1 MCVCALR
8 ILVEPGRAGPCG
20 PVQYDPGSRS
30 ASVGRAGTT
39 LLVGM
44 GGPVQ
49 DRPVHEQ
56 SVPGQLS
63 PALKAAV
70 VLSEYFTRFYHLELL
85 SFHLRIKYTKT

>member
-1 MCVCALR
+1 MCVCVHCVYLSS
-8 ILVEPGRAGPCG
+8 RAGPG
-20 PVQYDPGSRS
+20 HADRYSTSTALNKP
-30 ASVGRAGTT
+30 AVGRVGTT

-70 VLSEYFTRFYHLELL
+70 CILFYHLELL
-85 SFHLRIKYTKT
+85 SFRLRIKYTKN

>member
-1 MCVCALR
+1 MCVCIAYTC
-8 ILVEPGRAGPCG
+8 RAGPVRADRYSTTTALAK
-20 PVQYDPGSRS
+20 P
-30 ASVGRAGTT
+30 AVGRAGTT

-70 VLSEYFTRFYHLELL
+70 VLSEYFTDFT
-85 SFHLRIKYTKT
+85 I